1 MFNLYAQIYILLTT
15 LTRILILAFYYL
27 YLHDIQI
34 IESFSKI
41 SLILTTLFI
50 NNFLPGIYNIS
61 VIFAGVNKT
70 ITHIITATLI
80 AAGIIN
86 AVSCS
91 GRKAEAV
98 RLLTEASVLA
108 DANPASALTLV
119 EQIDSLHIQFGRKN
133 SARLALVGT
142 KARYKSYQN
151 ISEDTLIN
159 DAVKYFKRQGNSK
172 ELGEALMYQ
181 GAVLLERGNTNEA
194 LRSYIDAEKALQH
207 SNDYIL
213 RGLINTRI
221 GEIYLISLVDYKT
234 AAERQNKALHY
245 FDMTDDIGRI
255 TQAHLSLARSLIST
269 ESYNEA
275 ERHIREGIALA
286 QMTDNRNAVLIGY
299 ELISYIYEKQGRQ
312 REVIETAQTAVKE
325 FGWTVE
331 GPTAPRMMG
340 NILSACASA
349 YARLG
354 RPDSAAAVAARID
367 WETAGEYSRLLTYS
381 HIYEAQGNLASA
393 LEYHDKAWDMAD
405 SLKEAGYRNSLV
417 QAEKFYDYSRT
428 ELENERLSHKLLT
441 TWIIVIASVIILALL
456 ATVLA
461 LSVKRI
467 KARTAQLEKENDG
480 LHKKVDDN
488 TPKKTHLETL
498 GQMLTMT
505 DSLIDT
511 YYRYGSTPGLDEK
524 VKDVLREF
532 LGDPDKKKAD
542 GNGSQEKVLEL
553 CEAIC
558 PGLIARIREQHPG
571 LKPRELMTIACTAC
585 GFSTGTTARLR
596 GISES
601 SLYVERSRI
610 STVLGCLIPDY
621 INNYIKNYYYQ

>member
-1 MFNLYAQIYILLTT
+1 MNT
-15 LTRILILAFYYL
+15 
-27 YLHDIQI
+27 
-34 IESFSKI
+34 
-41 SLILTTLFI
+41 ILTKVAAAALFAA
-50 NNFLPGIYNIS
+50 YM
-61 VIFAGVNKT
+61 
-70 ITHIITATLI
+70 ITA
-80 AAGIIN
+80 A
-86 AVSCS
+86 SCS
-91 GRKAEAV
+91 GDRAEAV
-98 RLLTEASVLA
+98 RMLAEAEVLA
-108 DANPASALTLV
+108 ETDPNSALTII
-119 EQIDSLHIQFGRKN
+119 EKIDSLHIHFGGEN
-133 SARLALVGT
+133 HARLALVGT
-142 KARYKSYQN
+142 KARYRCFQAVKD
-151 ISEDTLIN
+151 DTLIH
-159 DAVKYFKRQGNSK
+159 DAVRYFQKHGNDK

-181 GAVLLERGNTNEA
+181 GAVLYEQGRTKDALESYKNAERA
-194 LRSYIDAEKALQH
+194 LEKTG
-207 SNDYIL
+207 SNML
-213 RGLINTRI
+213 LGLINTRI
-221 GEIYLISLVDYKT
+221 GEIYRLSLVNDPEET
-234 AAERQNKALHY
+234 ERLRKALHY

-312 REVIETAQTAVKE
+312 REVIETAHTAVKE

-349 YARLG
+349 YAKLG

-381 HIYEAQGNLASA
+381 HVYEAQGNLASA

-456 ATVLA
+456 TTVLT
-461 LSVKRI
+461 LSVKRT

-480 LHKKVDDN
+480 LHKKVEDN

-532 LGDPDKKKAD
+532 IGEPDKKKAH

-558 PGLIARIREQHPG
+558 PGLIARIREQYPG
-571 LKPRELMTIACTAC
+571 LKPREILTIACTAC

-610 STVLGCLIPDY
+610 SSVLGSTIPDY
-621 INNYIKNYYYQ
+621 INNYIKNY

>member
-1 MFNLYAQIYILLTT
+1 MNT
-15 LTRILILAFYYL
+15 
-27 YLHDIQI
+27 
-34 IESFSKI
+34 
-41 SLILTTLFI
+41 ILTKVAAAALFAA
-50 NNFLPGIYNIS
+50 YM
-61 VIFAGVNKT
+61 
-70 ITHIITATLI
+70 ITA
-80 AAGIIN
+80 A
-86 AVSCS
+86 SCS
-91 GRKAEAV
+91 GDRAEAV
-98 RLLTEASVLA
+98 RMLAEAEVLA
-108 DANPASALTLV
+108 EMDPNSALTII
-119 EQIDSLHIQFGRKN
+119 EKIDSLHIHFGGE
-133 SARLALVGT
+133 SHARLALVGT
-142 KARYKSYQN
+142 KTRYRCFQAVKD
-151 ISEDTLIN
+151 DTLIH
-159 DAVKYFKRQGNSK
+159 DAVRYFQKHGNDK

-181 GAVLLERGNTNEA
+181 GAVLLEQGNTSKA
-194 LRSYIDAEKALQH
+194 LQSYKEAEKALRQ
-207 SNDYIL
+207 SEDYIL
-213 RGLINTRI
+213 LGLINTRI
-221 GEIYLISLVDYKT
+221 GEIYRLSLVNYNEATCWLK
-234 AAERQNKALHY
+234 NALHY

-255 TQAHLSLARSLIST
+255 TQAHLSLARALIST

-286 QMTDNRNAVLIGY
+286 QMEDNRNAILIGY

-312 REVIETAQTAVKE
+312 REVIETAHTAVKE

-349 YARLG
+349 YAKLG

-393 LEYHDKAWDMAD
+393 LEYHGKAWDMAD

-456 ATVLA
+456 ATVLT

-467 KARTAQLEKENDG
+467 KARSAQLEKENDG
-480 LHKKVDDN
+480 LHKKVEDN

-524 VKDVLREF
+524 VKDV

-571 LKPRELMTIACTAC
+571 LKPRELLTIACTAC

-596 GISES
+596 GISEN

-610 STVLGCLIPDY
+610 SSVLGCSIPDY
-621 INNYIKNYYYQ
+621 ITEFTKSK

>member
-1 MFNLYAQIYILLTT
+1 MNT
-15 LTRILILAFYYL
+15 
-27 YLHDIQI
+27 
-34 IESFSKI
+34 
-41 SLILTTLFI
+41 ILTKVAAAALFAA
-50 NNFLPGIYNIS
+50 YM
-61 VIFAGVNKT
+61 
-70 ITHIITATLI
+70 ITA
-80 AAGIIN
+80 A
-86 AVSCS
+86 SCS
-91 GRKAEAV
+91 GDRAEAV
-98 RLLTEASVLA
+98 RMLAEAEVLA
-108 DANPASALTLV
+108 ETDPNTALTII
-119 EQIDSLHIQFGRKN
+119 EKIDSLHIHFGGEN
-133 SARLALVGT
+133 HARLALVGT
-142 KARYKSYQN
+142 KARYRCFQAVKD
-151 ISEDTLIN
+151 DTLIH
-159 DAVKYFKRQGNSK
+159 DAVRYFQKHGNDK

-181 GAVLLERGNTNEA
+181 GAVLYELGRTKDALESYKNAERA
-194 LRSYIDAEKALQH
+194 LEKTG
-207 SNDYIL
+207 SNML
-213 RGLINTRI
+213 LGLINTRI
-221 GEIYLISLVDYKT
+221 GEIYRLSLVNDPEET
-234 AAERQNKALHY
+234 ERLRKALHY

-286 QMTDNRNAVLIGY
+286 QMTDNRNAILIGY

-312 REVIETAQTAVKE
+312 REVIETAHTAVKE

-331 GPTAPRMMG
+331 GPTAPQMMG

-349 YARLG
+349 YAKLG

-381 HIYEAQGNLASA
+381 HVYEAQGNLASA

-456 ATVLA
+456 ATVLT

-571 LKPRELMTIACTAC
+571 LKPRELLTIACTAC
-585 GFSTGTTARLR
+585 GFSTSTTARLR
-596 GISES
+596 GISEN

-610 STVLGCLIPDY
+610 SSVLGCLIPDY
-621 INNYIKNYYYQ
+621 ITDFTKSK

>member
-1 MFNLYAQIYILLTT
+1 MNI
-15 LTRILILAFYYL
+15 
-27 YLHDIQI
+27 
-34 IESFSKI
+34 
-41 SLILTTLFI
+41 ILTKVAAIALFAA
-50 NNFLPGIYNIS
+50 YM
-61 VIFAGVNKT
+61 
-70 ITHIITATLI
+70 ITA
-80 AAGIIN
+80 A
-86 AVSCS
+86 SCS
-91 GRKAEAV
+91 GDRAEAV
-98 RLLTEASVLA
+98 RMLAEAEVLA
-108 DANPASALTLV
+108 EMDPNSALTII
-119 EQIDSLHIQFGRKN
+119 EKIDSLHIHFGGE
-133 SARLALVGT
+133 SHARLALVGT
-142 KARYKSYQN
+142 KTRYRCFQAVKD
-151 ISEDTLIN
+151 DTLIH
-159 DAVKYFKRQGNSK
+159 DAVRYFQKHSNDK
-172 ELGEALMYQ
+172 KLGEALMYQ
-181 GAVLLERGNTNEA
+181 GAVLLEQGNTSKA
-194 LRSYIDAEKALQH
+194 LQSYKEAEKALRQ
-207 SNDYIL
+207 SEDYIL
-213 RGLINTRI
+213 LGLINTRI
-221 GEIYLISLVDYKT
+221 GEIYRLSLVNYNEATCWLK
-234 AAERQNKALHY
+234 NALHY

-312 REVIETAQTAVKE
+312 REVIETAHTAVKE

-349 YARLG
+349 YAKLG

-381 HIYEAQGNLASA
+381 HVYEAQGNLASA

-456 ATVLA
+456 TTVLI
-461 LSVKRI
+461 LSAKHI
-467 KARTAQLEKENDG
+467 KARTAQLEKENDD
-480 LHKKVDDN
+480 LHKKVEDN
-488 TPKKTHLETL
+488 APKKTHLETM
-498 GQMLTMT
+498 GQMLAMT
-505 DSLIDT
+505 DSLVET

-524 VKDVLREF
+524 IRDVLREF

-558 PGLIARIREQHPG
+558 PGLIARIRELYPG
-571 LKPRELMTIACTAC
+571 LKPREILTIACTAC

-610 STVLGCLIPDY
+610 SSVLGCPIPDY
-621 INNYIKNYYYQ
+621 ITDFTKSK

>member
-1 MFNLYAQIYILLTT
+1 MNT
-15 LTRILILAFYYL
+15 
-27 YLHDIQI
+27 
-34 IESFSKI
+34 
-41 SLILTTLFI
+41 ILTKVAAAALFAA
-50 NNFLPGIYNIS
+50 YM
-61 VIFAGVNKT
+61 
-70 ITHIITATLI
+70 ITA
-80 AAGIIN
+80 A
-86 AVSCS
+86 SCS
-91 GRKAEAV
+91 GDRAEAV
-98 RLLTEASVLA
+98 RMLAEAEVLA
-108 DANPASALTLV
+108 ETDPDSALTII
-119 EQIDSLHIQFGRKN
+119 EKIDSLHIHFGGE
-133 SARLALVGT
+133 SHARLALVGT
-142 KARYKSYQN
+142 KTRYRCFQAVKD
-151 ISEDTLIN
+151 DTLIH
-159 DAVKYFKRQGNSK
+159 DAVIYFQKHSNDK
-172 ELGEALMYQ
+172 KLGEALMYQ
-181 GAVLLERGNTNEA
+181 GAVLLEQGNTSKA
-194 LRSYIDAEKALQH
+194 LQSYKEAEKALRQ
-207 SNDYIL
+207 SEDYIL
-213 RGLINTRI
+213 LGLINTRI
-221 GEIYLISLVDYKT
+221 GEIYRLSLVNYNEATCWLK
-234 AAERQNKALHY
+234 NALHY

-312 REVIETAQTAVKE
+312 REVIETAHTAVKE

-381 HIYEAQGNLASA
+381 HVYEAQGNLASA

-456 ATVLA
+456 TTVLI
-461 LSVKRI
+461 LSAKHI
-467 KARTAQLEKENDG
+467 KARTAQLEKENDD
-480 LHKKVDDN
+480 LHKKVEDN
-488 TPKKTHLETL
+488 APKKTHLETM
-498 GQMLTMT
+498 GQMLAMT
-505 DSLIDT
+505 DSLVET

-524 VKDVLREF
+524 IRDVLREF

-558 PGLIARIREQHPG
+558 PGLIARIRELYPG
-571 LKPRELMTIACTAC
+571 LKPREILTIACTAC

-610 STVLGCLIPDY
+610 SSVLGCPIPDY
-621 INNYIKNYYYQ
+621 ITDFTKSK

>member
-1 MFNLYAQIYILLTT
+1 MNT
-15 LTRILILAFYYL
+15 
-27 YLHDIQI
+27 
-34 IESFSKI
+34 
-41 SLILTTLFI
+41 ILTKVAAAALFAA
-50 NNFLPGIYNIS
+50 YM
-61 VIFAGVNKT
+61 
-70 ITHIITATLI
+70 ITA
-80 AAGIIN
+80 A
-86 AVSCS
+86 SCS
-91 GRKAEAV
+91 GDRAEAV
-98 RLLTEASVLA
+98 RMLAEAEVLA
-108 DANPASALTLV
+108 ETDPNSALTII
-119 EQIDSLHIQFGRKN
+119 EKIDSLHIHFGGEN
-133 SARLALVGT
+133 HARLALVGT
-142 KARYKSYQN
+142 KARYRCFQAVKD
-151 ISEDTLIN
+151 DTLIH
-159 DAVKYFKRQGNSK
+159 DAVRYFQKHGNDK

-181 GAVLLERGNTNEA
+181 GAVLYEQERTKDALE
-194 LRSYIDAEKALQH
+194 SYKDAERALGKTG
-207 SNDYIL
+207 SNML
-213 RGLINTRI
+213 LGLINTRI
-221 GEIYLISLVDYKT
+221 GEIYRLSLVNDPEET
-234 AAERQNKALHY
+234 ERLRKALHY

-255 TQAHLSLARSLIST
+255 TQAHLSLARALIST

-286 QMTDNRNAVLIGY
+286 QMEDNRNAILIGY
-299 ELISYIYEKQGRQ
+299 ELLSYIYEKQGRQ
-312 REVIETAQTAVKE
+312 REVIETAHTAVKE
-325 FGWTVE
+325 FGWTVD

-349 YARLG
+349 YAKLG

-367 WETAGEYSRLLTYS
+367 WESAGEYSRLLTYS
-381 HIYEAQGNLASA
+381 HVYEAQGNLASA

-456 ATVLA
+456 ATVLT

-480 LHKKVDDN
+480 LHKKVEDN

-524 VKDVLREF
+524 VRDVLREY
-532 LGDPDKKKAD
+532 LGDPDKKTSH

-558 PGLIARIREQHPG
+558 PGLIAYTRKQHPKI
-571 LKPRELMTIACTAC
+571 KPRELLTIACTAC

-610 STVLGCLIPDY
+610 SSVLGCLIPDY
-621 INNYIKNYYYQ
+621 ITDFTKSK

>member
-1 MFNLYAQIYILLTT
+1 MNT
-15 LTRILILAFYYL
+15 
-27 YLHDIQI
+27 
-34 IESFSKI
+34 
-41 SLILTTLFI
+41 ILTKVAAAALFAA
-50 NNFLPGIYNIS
+50 YM
-61 VIFAGVNKT
+61 
-70 ITHIITATLI
+70 ITA
-80 AAGIIN
+80 A
-86 AVSCS
+86 SCS
-91 GRKAEAV
+91 GDRAEAV
-98 RLLTEASVLA
+98 RMLAEAEVLA
-108 DANPASALTLV
+108 ETDPDSALTII
-119 EQIDSLHIQFGRKN
+119 EKIDSLHIHFGGE
-133 SARLALVGT
+133 SHARLALVGT
-142 KARYKSYQN
+142 KTRYRCFQAVKD
-151 ISEDTLIN
+151 DTLIH
-159 DAVKYFKRQGNSK
+159 DAVIYFQKHSNDK
-172 ELGEALMYQ
+172 KLGEALMYQ
-181 GAVLLERGNTNEA
+181 GAVLLEQGNTSKA
-194 LRSYIDAEKALQH
+194 LQSYKEAEKALRQ
-207 SNDYIL
+207 SEDYIL
-213 RGLINTRI
+213 LGLINTRI
-221 GEIYLISLVDYKT
+221 GEIYRLSLVNYNEATCWLK
-234 AAERQNKALHY
+234 NALHY

-312 REVIETAQTAVKE
+312 REVIETAHTAVKE

-349 YARLG
+349 YAKLG

-381 HIYEAQGNLASA
+381 HVYEAQGNLASA

-441 TWIIVIASVIILALL
+441 TWIIVIASVIILALPT
-456 ATVLA
+456 TVLI
-461 LSVKRI
+461 LSAKHI
-467 KARTAQLEKENDG
+467 KARTAQLEKENDD
-480 LHKKVDDN
+480 LHKKVEDN
-488 TPKKTHLETL
+488 APKKTHLETM
-498 GQMLTMT
+498 GQMLAMT
-505 DSLIDT
+505 DSLVET

-524 VKDVLREF
+524 IRDVLREF

-558 PGLIARIREQHPG
+558 PGLIARIRELYPG
-571 LKPRELMTIACTAC
+571 LKPREILTIACTAC

-596 GISES
+596 GIGES

-610 STVLGCLIPDY
+610 SSVLGCPIPDY
-621 INNYIKNYYYQ
+621 ITDFTKSK

>member
-1 MFNLYAQIYILLTT
+1 MNI
-15 LTRILILAFYYL
+15 
-27 YLHDIQI
+27 
-34 IESFSKI
+34 
-41 SLILTTLFI
+41 ILTKVAAIALFAA
-50 NNFLPGIYNIS
+50 YM
-61 VIFAGVNKT
+61 
-70 ITHIITATLI
+70 ITA
-80 AAGIIN
+80 A
-86 AVSCS
+86 SCS
-91 GRKAEAV
+91 GDRAEAV
-98 RLLTEASVLA
+98 RMLAEAEVLA
-108 DANPASALTLV
+108 EMDPNSALTII
-119 EQIDSLHIQFGRKN
+119 EKIDSLHIHFGGE
-133 SARLALVGT
+133 SHARLALVGT
-142 KARYKSYQN
+142 KTRYRCFQAVKD
-151 ISEDTLIN
+151 DTLIH
-159 DAVKYFKRQGNSK
+159 DAVRYFQKHSNDK
-172 ELGEALMYQ
+172 KLGEALMYQ
-181 GAVLLERGNTNEA
+181 GAVLLEQGNTSKA
-194 LRSYIDAEKALQH
+194 LQSYKEAEKALRQ
-207 SNDYIL
+207 SEDYIL
-213 RGLINTRI
+213 LGLINTRI
-221 GEIYLISLVDYKT
+221 GEIYRLSLVNYNEATCWLK
-234 AAERQNKALHY
+234 NALHY

-312 REVIETAQTAVKE
+312 REVIETAHTAVKE

-349 YARLG
+349 YAKLG

-381 HIYEAQGNLASA
+381 HVYEAQGNLASA

-456 ATVLA
+456 TTVLI
-461 LSVKRI
+461 LSAKHI
-467 KARTAQLEKENDG
+467 KARTAQLEKENDD
-480 LHKKVDDN
+480 LHKKVEDN
-488 TPKKTHLETL
+488 APKKTHLETM
-498 GQMLTMT
+498 GQMLAMT
-505 DSLIDT
+505 DSLVET

-524 VKDVLREF
+524 IRDVLREF

-558 PGLIARIREQHPG
+558 PGLIARIRELYPG
-571 LKPRELMTIACTAC
+571 LKPRDILTIACTAC

-610 STVLGCLIPDY
+610 SSVLGCPIPDY
-621 INNYIKNYYYQ
+621 ITDFTKSK

>member
-1 MFNLYAQIYILLTT
+1 MNT
-15 LTRILILAFYYL
+15 
-27 YLHDIQI
+27 
-34 IESFSKI
+34 
-41 SLILTTLFI
+41 ILTKVAAAALFAA
-50 NNFLPGIYNIS
+50 YM
-61 VIFAGVNKT
+61 
-70 ITHIITATLI
+70 ITA
-80 AAGIIN
+80 A
-86 AVSCS
+86 SCS
-91 GRKAEAV
+91 GDRAEVVRMLAEA
-98 RLLTEASVLA
+98 EVLA
-108 DANPASALTLV
+108 ETDPNSALTII
-119 EQIDSLHIQFGRKN
+119 EKIDSLHIHFGGEN
-133 SARLALVGT
+133 HARLALVGT
-142 KARYKSYQN
+142 KARYRCFQAVKD
-151 ISEDTLIN
+151 DTLIHNAVRYFQKHGN
-159 DAVKYFKRQGNSK
+159 DK

-181 GAVLLERGNTNEA
+181 GAVLYEQGRTKDALESYKNAERA
-194 LRSYIDAEKALQH
+194 LEKTG
-207 SNDYIL
+207 SNML
-213 RGLINTRI
+213 LGLINTRI
-221 GEIYLISLVDYKT
+221 GEIYRFSLVNDPEET
-234 AAERQNKALHY
+234 ERLRKALHY

-286 QMTDNRNAVLIGY
+286 QMTDNRNAALIGY

-312 REVIETAQTAVKE
+312 REVIETAHTAVKE

-349 YARLG
+349 YAKLG

-381 HIYEAQGNLASA
+381 HVYEAQGNLASA

-417 QAEKFYDYSRT
+417 QAEKFYDYSWT

-456 ATVLA
+456 AAVLT

-558 PGLIARIREQHPG
+558 PGLIARIRELYPG
-571 LKPRELMTIACTAC
+571 LKPREILTIACTAC

-610 STVLGCLIPDY
+610 SSVLGSTIPDY
-621 INNYIKNYYYQ
+621 INNYIKNY

>member
-1 MFNLYAQIYILLTT
+1 MNT
-15 LTRILILAFYYL
+15 
-27 YLHDIQI
+27 
-34 IESFSKI
+34 
-41 SLILTTLFI
+41 ILTKVAAAALFAA
-50 NNFLPGIYNIS
+50 YM
-61 VIFAGVNKT
+61 
-70 ITHIITATLI
+70 ITA
-80 AAGIIN
+80 A
-86 AVSCS
+86 SCS
-91 GRKAEAV
+91 GDRAEAV
-98 RLLTEASVLA
+98 RMLAEAEVLA
-108 DANPASALTLV
+108 ETDPNTALTII
-119 EQIDSLHIQFGRKN
+119 EKIDSLHIHFGGEN
-133 SARLALVGT
+133 HARLALVGT
-142 KARYKSYQN
+142 KARYRCFQAVKD
-151 ISEDTLIN
+151 DTLIH
-159 DAVKYFKRQGNSK
+159 DAVRYFQKHGNDK

-181 GAVLLERGNTNEA
+181 GAVLYEQGRTKDALESYKNAERA
-194 LRSYIDAEKALQH
+194 LEKTG
-207 SNDYIL
+207 SNML
-213 RGLINTRI
+213 LGLINTRI
-221 GEIYLISLVDYKT
+221 GEIYRLSLVNDPEET
-234 AAERQNKALHY
+234 ERLRKALHY

-255 TQAHLSLARSLIST
+255 TQAHLSLARALIST

-286 QMTDNRNAVLIGY
+286 QMEDNRNAVLIGY

-312 REVIETAQTAVKE
+312 REVIETAHTAVKE

-349 YARLG
+349 YAKLG

-393 LEYHDKAWDMAD
+393 LEYHGKAWDMAD

-456 ATVLA
+456 ATVLT

-505 DSLIDT
+505 DSLIDI

-571 LKPRELMTIACTAC
+571 LKPRELLTIACTAC

-596 GISES
+596 GISEN

-610 STVLGCLIPDY
+610 SSVLGCLIPDY
-621 INNYIKNYYYQ
+621 ITDFTKSK

>member
-1 MFNLYAQIYILLTT
+1 MNI
-15 LTRILILAFYYL
+15 
-27 YLHDIQI
+27 
-34 IESFSKI
+34 
-41 SLILTTLFI
+41 ILTKVAAIALFAA
-50 NNFLPGIYNIS
+50 YM
-61 VIFAGVNKT
+61 
-70 ITHIITATLI
+70 ITA
-80 AAGIIN
+80 A
-86 AVSCS
+86 SCS
-91 GRKAEAV
+91 GDRAEAV
-98 RLLTEASVLA
+98 RMLAEAEVLA
-108 DANPASALTLV
+108 EMDPNSALTII
-119 EQIDSLHIQFGRKN
+119 EKIDSLHIHFGGE
-133 SARLALVGT
+133 SHARLALVGT
-142 KARYKSYQN
+142 KTRYRCFQAVKD
-151 ISEDTLIN
+151 DTLIH
-159 DAVKYFKRQGNSK
+159 DAVRYFQKHSNDK
-172 ELGEALMYQ
+172 KLGEALMYQ
-181 GAVLLERGNTNEA
+181 GAVLLEQGNTSKA
-194 LRSYIDAEKALQH
+194 LQSYKEAEKALRQ
-207 SNDYIL
+207 SEDYIL
-213 RGLINTRI
+213 LGLINTRI
-221 GEIYLISLVDYKT
+221 GEIYRLSLVNYNEATCWLK
-234 AAERQNKALHY
+234 NALHY

-312 REVIETAQTAVKE
+312 REVIETAHTAVKE

-349 YARLG
+349 YAKLG

-381 HIYEAQGNLASA
+381 HVYEVQGNLASA

-456 ATVLA
+456 TTVLI
-461 LSVKRI
+461 LSAKHI
-467 KARTAQLEKENDG
+467 KARTAQLEKENDD
-480 LHKKVDDN
+480 LHKKVEDN
-488 TPKKTHLETL
+488 APKKTHLETM
-498 GQMLTMT
+498 GQMLAMT
-505 DSLIDT
+505 DSLVET

-524 VKDVLREF
+524 IRDVLREF

-558 PGLIARIREQHPG
+558 PGLIARIRELYPG
-571 LKPRELMTIACTAC
+571 LKPREILTIACTAC

-610 STVLGCLIPDY
+610 SSVLGCPIPDY
-621 INNYIKNYYYQ
+621 ITDFTKSK

>member
-1 MFNLYAQIYILLTT
+1 MLAEAEVLAETDPNTALT
-15 LTRILILAFYYL
+15 
-27 YLHDIQI
+27 I
-34 IESFSKI
+34 IEK
-41 SLILTTLFI
+41 
-50 NNFLPGIYNIS
+50 
-61 VIFAGVNKT
+61 
-70 ITHIITATLI
+70 
-80 AAGIIN
+80 
-86 AVSCS
+86 
-91 GRKAEAV
+91 
-98 RLLTEASVLA
+98 
-108 DANPASALTLV
+108 
-119 EQIDSLHIQFGRKN
+119 IDSLHIHFGGE
-133 SARLALVGT
+133 SHARLALVGT
-142 KARYKSYQN
+142 KTRYRCFQAVKD
-151 ISEDTLIN
+151 DTLIH
-159 DAVKYFKRQGNSK
+159 DAVRYFQKHGNDK

-181 GAVLLERGNTNEA
+181 GAVLLEQGNTSKA
-194 LRSYIDAEKALQH
+194 LQSYKEAEKALRQ
-207 SNDYIL
+207 SEDYIL
-213 RGLINTRI
+213 LGLINTRI
-221 GEIYLISLVDYKT
+221 GEIYRLSLVNYNEATCWLK
-234 AAERQNKALHY
+234 NALHY

-286 QMTDNRNAVLIGY
+286 QMTDNRNAALIGY

-312 REVIETAQTAVKE
+312 REVIETAHTAVKE

-349 YARLG
+349 YAKLG

-393 LEYHDKAWDMAD
+393 LEYHGKAWDMAD

-456 ATVLA
+456 ATVLT

-467 KARTAQLEKENDG
+467 KARSAQLEKENDG
-480 LHKKVDDN
+480 LHKKVEDN

-505 DSLIDT
+505 DSLIDI

-571 LKPRELMTIACTAC
+571 LKPRELLTIACTAC
-585 GFSTGTTARLR
+585 GFSTSTTARLR
-596 GISES
+596 GISEN

-610 STVLGCLIPDY
+610 SSVLGCLIPDY
-621 INNYIKNYYYQ
+621 ITDFTKSK

>member
-1 MFNLYAQIYILLTT
+1 MNT
-15 LTRILILAFYYL
+15 
-27 YLHDIQI
+27 
-34 IESFSKI
+34 
-41 SLILTTLFI
+41 ILTKVAAAALFAA
-50 NNFLPGIYNIS
+50 YM
-61 VIFAGVNKT
+61 
-70 ITHIITATLI
+70 ITA
-80 AAGIIN
+80 A
-86 AVSCS
+86 SCS
-91 GRKAEAV
+91 GDRAEAV
-98 RLLTEASVLA
+98 RMLAEAEVLA
-108 DANPASALTLV
+108 ETDPDSALTII
-119 EQIDSLHIQFGRKN
+119 EKIDSLHIHFGGE
-133 SARLALVGT
+133 SHARLALVGT
-142 KARYKSYQN
+142 KTRYRCFQAVKD
-151 ISEDTLIN
+151 DTLIH
-159 DAVKYFKRQGNSK
+159 DAVRYFQKHSNDK
-172 ELGEALMYQ
+172 KLGEALMYQ
-181 GAVLLERGNTNEA
+181 GAVLLEQGNTSKA
-194 LRSYIDAEKALQH
+194 LQSYKEAEKALRQ
-207 SNDYIL
+207 SEDYIL
-213 RGLINTRI
+213 LGLINTRI
-221 GEIYLISLVDYKT
+221 GEIYRLSLVNYNEATCWLK
-234 AAERQNKALHY
+234 NALHY

-312 REVIETAQTAVKE
+312 REVIETAHTAVKE
-325 FGWTVE
+325 LGWTVE

-349 YARLG
+349 YAKLG

-381 HIYEAQGNLASA
+381 HVYEAQGNLASA

-456 ATVLA
+456 TTVLI
-461 LSVKRI
+461 LSAKHI
-467 KARTAQLEKENDG
+467 KARTAQLEKENDD
-480 LHKKVDDN
+480 LHKKVEDN
-488 TPKKTHLETL
+488 APKKTHLETM
-498 GQMLTMT
+498 GQMLAMT
-505 DSLIDT
+505 DSLVET

-524 VKDVLREF
+524 IRDVLREF

-558 PGLIARIREQHPG
+558 PGLIARIRELYPG
-571 LKPRELMTIACTAC
+571 LKPREILTIACTAC

-610 STVLGCLIPDY
+610 SSVLGCPIPDY
-621 INNYIKNYYYQ
+621 ITDFTKSK

>member
-1 MFNLYAQIYILLTT
+1 ML
-15 LTRILILAFYYL
+15 
-27 YLHDIQI
+27 
-34 IESFSKI
+34 
-41 SLILTTLFI
+41 
-50 NNFLPGIYNIS
+50 
-61 VIFAGVNKT
+61 
-70 ITHIITATLI
+70 
-80 AAGIIN
+80 
-86 AVSCS
+86 
-91 GRKAEAV
+91 AEA
-98 RLLTEASVLA
+98 EVLA
-108 DANPASALTLV
+108 ETDPDSALTII
-119 EQIDSLHIQFGRKN
+119 EKIDSLHIHFGGEN
-133 SARLALVGT
+133 HARLALVGT
-142 KARYKSYQN
+142 KARYRCFQAVKD
-151 ISEDTLIN
+151 DTLIH
-159 DAVKYFKRQGNSK
+159 DAVRYFQKHGNDK

-181 GAVLLERGNTNEA
+181 GAVLYEQGRTKDALE
-194 LRSYIDAEKALQH
+194 SYKDAERALEKTG
-207 SNDYIL
+207 SNML
-213 RGLINTRI
+213 LGLINTRI
-221 GEIYLISLVDYKT
+221 GEIYRLSLVNDPEET
-234 AAERQNKALHY
+234 ERLRKALHY

-255 TQAHLSLARSLIST
+255 TQAHLSLARALIST

-286 QMTDNRNAVLIGY
+286 QMEDNRNAVLIGY

-312 REVIETAQTAVKE
+312 REVIETAHTAVKE

-349 YARLG
+349 YARLS

-367 WETAGEYSRLLTYS
+367 WESAGEYSRLLTYS
-381 HIYEAQGNLASA
+381 HIYEAQGNLVSA
-393 LEYHDKAWDMAD
+393 LEYHGKAWDMAD
-405 SLKEAGYRNSLV
+405 SLKEAGYRNNLV

-456 ATVLA
+456 ATILT

-467 KARTAQLEKENDG
+467 KVRTAQLEKENDG
-480 LHKKVDDN
+480 LHKKVEDN

-511 YYRYGSTPGLDEK
+511 YYRYGSAPGLDEK

-532 LGDPDKKKAD
+532 IGEPDKKKAH

-558 PGLIARIREQHPG
+558 PGLIARIREQYPG
-571 LKPRELMTIACTAC
+571 LKPREILTIACTAC

-610 STVLGCLIPDY
+610 SSVLGSTIPDY
-621 INNYIKNYYYQ
+621 INNYIKNY

>member
-1 MFNLYAQIYILLTT
+1 MNT
-15 LTRILILAFYYL
+15 
-27 YLHDIQI
+27 
-34 IESFSKI
+34 
-41 SLILTTLFI
+41 ILTKVAAAALFAA
-50 NNFLPGIYNIS
+50 YM
-61 VIFAGVNKT
+61 
-70 ITHIITATLI
+70 ITA
-80 AAGIIN
+80 A
-86 AVSCS
+86 SCS
-91 GRKAEAV
+91 GDRAEAV
-98 RLLTEASVLA
+98 RMLAEAEVLA
-108 DANPASALTLV
+108 ETDPDSALTII
-119 EQIDSLHIQFGRKN
+119 EKIDSLHIHFGGEN
-133 SARLALVGT
+133 HARLALVGT
-142 KARYKSYQN
+142 KARYRCFQAVKD
-151 ISEDTLIN
+151 DTLIH
-159 DAVKYFKRQGNSK
+159 DAVRYFQKHGNDK

-181 GAVLLERGNTNEA
+181 GAVLYEQGRTKDALE
-194 LRSYIDAEKALQH
+194 SYKDAERALEKTG
-207 SNDYIL
+207 SNML
-213 RGLINTRI
+213 LGLINTRI
-221 GEIYLISLVDYKT
+221 GEIYRLSLVNDPEET
-234 AAERQNKALHY
+234 ERLRKALHY

-255 TQAHLSLARSLIST
+255 TQAHLSLARALIST

-286 QMTDNRNAVLIGY
+286 QMEDNRNAVLIGY

-312 REVIETAQTAVKE
+312 REVIETAHTAVKE

-349 YARLG
+349 YARLS

-367 WETAGEYSRLLTYS
+367 WESAGEYSRLLTYS
-381 HIYEAQGNLASA
+381 HIYEAQGNLVSA
-393 LEYHDKAWDMAD
+393 LEYHGKAWDMAD
-405 SLKEAGYRNSLV
+405 SLKEAGYRNNLV

-456 ATVLA
+456 ATILT

-467 KARTAQLEKENDG
+467 KVRTAQLEKENDG
-480 LHKKVDDN
+480 LHKKVEDN

-511 YYRYGSTPGLDEK
+511 YYRYGSAPGLDEK

-532 LGDPDKKKAD
+532 IGEPDKKKAH

-558 PGLIARIREQHPG
+558 PGLIARIREQYPG
-571 LKPRELMTIACTAC
+571 LKPREILTIACTAC

-610 STVLGCLIPDY
+610 SSVLGSTIPDY
-621 INNYIKNYYYQ
+621 INNYIKNY

>member
-1 MFNLYAQIYILLTT
+1 MNT
-15 LTRILILAFYYL
+15 
-27 YLHDIQI
+27 
-34 IESFSKI
+34 
-41 SLILTTLFI
+41 ILTKVAAAALFAA
-50 NNFLPGIYNIS
+50 YM
-61 VIFAGVNKT
+61 
-70 ITHIITATLI
+70 ITA
-80 AAGIIN
+80 A
-86 AVSCS
+86 SCS
-91 GRKAEAV
+91 GDRAEAV
-98 RLLTEASVLA
+98 RMLAEAEVLA
-108 DANPASALTLV
+108 ETDPDSALTII
-119 EQIDSLHIQFGRKN
+119 EKIDSLHIHFGGE
-133 SARLALVGT
+133 SHARLALVGT
-142 KARYKSYQN
+142 KTRYRCFQAVKD
-151 ISEDTLIN
+151 DTLIH
-159 DAVKYFKRQGNSK
+159 DAVIYFQKHSNDK
-172 ELGEALMYQ
+172 KLGEALMYQ
-181 GAVLLERGNTNEA
+181 GAVLLEQGNTSKA
-194 LRSYIDAEKALQH
+194 LQSYKEAEKALRQ
-207 SNDYIL
+207 SEDYIL
-213 RGLINTRI
+213 LGLINTRI
-221 GEIYLISLVDYKT
+221 GEIYRLSLVNYNEATCWLK
-234 AAERQNKALHY
+234 NALHY

-312 REVIETAQTAVKE
+312 REVIETAHTAVKE

-349 YARLG
+349 YAKLG

-381 HIYEAQGNLASA
+381 HVYEAQGNLASA

-456 ATVLA
+456 TTVLI
-461 LSVKRI
+461 LSAKHI
-467 KARTAQLEKENDG
+467 KARTAQLEKENDD
-480 LHKKVDDN
+480 LHKKVEDN
-488 TPKKTHLETL
+488 APKKTHLETM
-498 GQMLTMT
+498 GQMLAMT
-505 DSLIDT
+505 DSLVET

-524 VKDVLREF
+524 IRDVLREF

-558 PGLIARIREQHPG
+558 PGLIARIRELYPG
-571 LKPRELMTIACTAC
+571 LKPREILTIACTAC

-610 STVLGCLIPDY
+610 SSVLGCPIPDY
-621 INNYIKNYYYQ
+621 ITDFTKSK

>member
-1 MFNLYAQIYILLTT
+1 MN
-15 LTRILILAFYYL
+15 R
-27 YLHDIQI
+27 
-34 IESFSKI
+34 KI
-41 SLILTTLFI
+41 T
-50 NNFLPGIYNIS
+50 Y
-61 VIFAGVNKT
+61 
-70 ITHIITATLI
+70 IITTALI
-80 AAGIIN
+80 VVSIIN

-91 GRKAEAV
+91 GRKAEAI
-98 RLLTEASVLA
+98 RLLEEACALA
-108 DANPASALTLV
+108 DTNPASALTIV
-119 EQIDSLHIQFGRKN
+119 EKIDSMHIQFGKKN
-133 SARLALVGT
+133 NAMFALVGT
-142 KARYKSYQN
+142 KTRYKNYRSIKN
-151 ISEDTLIN
+151 DSLIHN
-159 DAVKYFKRQGNSK
+159 AVKFFQRHGDYKK
-172 ELGEALMYQ
+172 LGEALMYQ
-181 GAVLLERGNTNEA
+181 GAVMYEQG
-194 LRSYIDAEKALQH
+194 RSNDALQSYKEAEQVLEEAGDH
-207 SNDYIL
+207 IL
-213 RGLINTRI
+213 LGLINTRI
-221 GEIYLISLVDYKT
+221 GEIYGKSLVNDPEET
-234 AAERQNKALHY
+234 ERLRKALHY

-286 QMTDNRNAVLIGY
+286 QMTDNRNAILIGY

-312 REVIETAQTAVKE
+312 REVIETAHTAVKE

-349 YARLG
+349 YAKLG

-381 HIYEAQGNLASA
+381 HVYEAQGNLASA
-393 LEYHDKAWDMAD
+393 LEFHDKAWDMAD

-456 ATVLA
+456 ATVLT

-558 PGLIARIREQHPG
+558 PGLIARIREQYPG
-571 LKPRELMTIACTAC
+571 LKPREILTIACTAC
-585 GFSTGTTARLR
+585 GFSTSTTARLR
-596 GISES
+596 GISEN

-610 STVLGCLIPDY
+610 SSVLGCSIPDY
-621 INNYIKNYYYQ
+621 ITEFTKSK

>member
-1 MFNLYAQIYILLTT
+1 MNI
-15 LTRILILAFYYL
+15 
-27 YLHDIQI
+27 
-34 IESFSKI
+34 
-41 SLILTTLFI
+41 ILTKVAAIALFAA
-50 NNFLPGIYNIS
+50 YM
-61 VIFAGVNKT
+61 
-70 ITHIITATLI
+70 ITA
-80 AAGIIN
+80 A
-86 AVSCS
+86 SCS
-91 GRKAEAV
+91 GDRAEAV
-98 RLLTEASVLA
+98 RMLAEAEVLA
-108 DANPASALTLV
+108 ETDPNSALTII
-119 EQIDSLHIQFGRKN
+119 EKIDSLHIHFGGE
-133 SARLALVGT
+133 SHARLALVGT
-142 KARYKSYQN
+142 KTRYRCFQAVKD
-151 ISEDTLIN
+151 DTLIH
-159 DAVKYFKRQGNSK
+159 DAVRYFQKHSNDK
-172 ELGEALMYQ
+172 KLGEALMYQ
-181 GAVLLERGNTNEA
+181 GAVLLEQGNTSKA
-194 LRSYIDAEKALQH
+194 LQSYKEAEKALRQ
-207 SNDYIL
+207 SEDYIL
-213 RGLINTRI
+213 LGLINTRI
-221 GEIYLISLVDYKT
+221 GEIYRLSLVNYNEATCWLK
-234 AAERQNKALHY
+234 NALHY

-312 REVIETAQTAVKE
+312 REVIETAHTAVKE

-349 YARLG
+349 YAKLG

-381 HIYEAQGNLASA
+381 HVYEAQGNLASA

-456 ATVLA
+456 TTVLI
-461 LSVKRI
+461 LSAKHI
-467 KARTAQLEKENDG
+467 KARTAQLEKENDD
-480 LHKKVDDN
+480 LHKKVEDN
-488 TPKKTHLETL
+488 APKKTHLETM
-498 GQMLTMT
+498 GQMLAMT
-505 DSLIDT
+505 DSLVET

-524 VKDVLREF
+524 IRDVLREF

-558 PGLIARIREQHPG
+558 PGLIARIRELYPG
-571 LKPRELMTIACTAC
+571 LKPREILTIACTAC

-610 STVLGCLIPDY
+610 SSVLGCPIPDY
-621 INNYIKNYYYQ
+621 ITDFTKSK

>member
-1 MFNLYAQIYILLTT
+1 M
-15 LTRILILAFYYL
+15 
-27 YLHDIQI
+27 
-34 IESFSKI
+34 
-41 SLILTTLFI
+41 FI
-50 NNFLPGIYNIS
+50 NNFLPNTYNLSI
-61 VIFAGVNKT
+61 IFAGMNKT
-70 ITHIITATLI
+70 ITHIIAATLI
-80 AAGIIN
+80 AASIIN

-98 RLLTEASVLA
+98 RLLTEAYALA
-108 DANPASALTLV
+108 DEDPASALTLV
-119 EQIDSLHIQFGRKN
+119 EIIDSLHLQFGRKDN
-133 SARLALVGT
+133 ARLSLIRT
-142 KARYKSYQN
+142 KARYKNFQT
-151 ISEDTLIN
+151 IKDDTLIN
-159 DAVKYFKRQGNSK
+159 DAVKYFKKQGNNK
-172 ELGEALMYQ
+172 ELGEAMMYQ

-194 LRSYIDAEKALQH
+194 LRSYIDAEKILQN
-207 SNDYIL
+207 SDDYIL
-213 RGLINTRI
+213 LGLINTRI

-255 TQAHLSLARSLIST
+255 TQAHLSLARTLIST

-286 QMTDNRNAVLIGY
+286 KMEDNRNAILIGY

-349 YARLG
+349 YAKLG
-354 RPDSAAAVAARID
+354 RPDSAVAIAARID
-367 WETAGEYSRLLTYS
+367 WESAGEYSRLLTYS
-381 HIYEAQGNLASA
+381 HVYEAQGNLASA

-441 TWIIVIASVIILALL
+441 TWIIAIASVIILALL
-456 ATVLA
+456 ATVLI
-461 LSVKRI
+461 LSMKRM

-480 LHKKVDDN
+480 LYKKVEDN

-511 YYRYGSTPGLDEK
+511 YYRYESTPGLDEK

-532 LGDPDKKKAD
+532 IGEPDKKKAH
-542 GNGSQEKVLEL
+542 GNGCQEKVLEL

-558 PGLIARIREQHPG
+558 PGLIAYAGKQHPEI
-571 LKPRELMTIACTAC
+571 KPRELLTIACTAC

-610 STVLGCLIPDY
+610 STVLGCPIPDY
-621 INNYIKNYYYQ
+621 ITDFTKSK